1 MDLSDIDKF
10 RDPIWRIS
18 NLYSIRTRDGKV
30 IPFRPRPQQAQVLE
44 MILKRG
50 LKRIVI
56 LKARQLGFSTLL
68 GIICADQLC
77 WTTGKQLSL
86 IDRTQENAR
95 QKLRDIVALA
105 YDSLHDE
112 LKARFIVDRS
122 NAGELGVRFHEYE
135 AAQTSTLFAGT
146 HARGGA
152 NSFLWIS
159 EWGFVQCEDLR
170 RSEEIL
176 TGAIPSAKDG
186 TIVVETTWRGGRGGH
201 LWDIVKKALET
212 PEEQKQPDDWRVVF
226 FPWQIDNAYCDPE
239 PQALSEETLR
249 YSGIASY
256 LSEISDRHFQA
267 SELTLW
273 REINQADLQLR
284 PYDFNGL
291 SQPLVATR
299 NGAGEELVGV
309 LGDCVCKN
317 GVPESIPQYCEDLI
331 EIQDRRNAVLAT
343 EGLVE
348 AIQQGRKDWRDELKR
363 VQSFKIE
370 HKQEATQLSTRK
382 PSEILAMQFS
392 PDDFLLESG
401 YLAKGDP
408 IAFCGAAGVG
418 KSRLYMQLVIALVT
432 GRDFLGWKTRG
443 KGTRW
448 LILQTENS
456 NRRLKSDLSAMLSD
470 LTETEKQAVDEGII
484 IHTLRPQRTPLCH

>member
-1 MDLSDIDKF
+1 M
-10 RDPIWRIS
+10 
-18 NLYSIRTRDGKV
+18 
-30 IPFRPRPQQAQVLE
+30 Q
-44 MILKRG
+44 KRSS
-50 LKRIVI
+50 R
-56 LKARQLGFSTLL
+56 
-68 GIICADQLC
+68 
-77 WTTGKQLSL
+77 
-86 IDRTQENAR
+86 
-95 QKLRDIVALA
+95 
-105 YDSLHDE
+105 
-112 LKARFIVDRS
+112 
-122 NAGELGVRFHEYE
+122 
-135 AAQTSTLFAGT
+135 
-146 HARGGA
+146 
-152 NSFLWIS
+152 
-159 EWGFVQCEDLR
+159 
-170 RSEEIL
+170 
-176 TGAIPSAKDG
+176 
-186 TIVVETTWRGGRGGH
+186 
-201 LWDIVKKALET
+201 
-212 PEEQKQPDDWRVVF
+212 
-226 FPWQIDNAYCDPE
+226 
-239 PQALSEETLR
+239 
-249 YSGIASY
+249 
-256 LSEISDRHFQA
+256 
-267 SELTLW
+267 
-273 REINQADLQLR
+273 
-284 PYDFNGL
+284 
-291 SQPLVATR
+291 
-299 NGAGEELVGV
+299 
-309 LGDCVCKN
+309 
-317 GVPESIPQYCEDLI
+317 SIPQYCEDLI

-456 NRRLKSDLSAMLSD
+456 SRRLKSDLSAMLSD